1 MSDPSWT
8 RHNNGTSGAS
18 ASYDGN
24 HLLVENEESA
34 LFSSLGLEGETGYVR
49 LSMVEEDSTPAAV
62 EAPPPLVN
70 IQRHIKPNHDGV
82 TASNAACANFYSS
95 LRRYGSNSAD
105 DGDLID
111 IYNVCVRTDSTS
123 TALPSG
129 NGNGIIGIA
138 SFAQSRASSKT
149 RSYAALFAATNS
161 SAESS
166 AFAIACELT
175 PTNATGGT
183 RAAWAGDTGGKCV
196 ALTLAAAVSGSGS
209 VYNDVGLW
217 LLAQANAAYRT
228 GIYFSA
234 DSVVDYGIDMVN
246 VTGSQTPIRL
256 ANNRPIKAR
265 NAADSA
271 DVDLIS
277 LNTSNQTYLPGPII
291 VGSGGTAVSKI
302 LSAQASLNFGVI
314 LANDSADLTA
324 TVTGAAVTD
333 TLIATPPSGYGA
345 PLVFNAWISAADT
358 VTVRLANPDTV
369 NSADPGALNWRFT
382 VIKH

>member
-8 RHNNGTSGAS
+8 RHNNGTAGSS
-18 ASYDGN
+18 ASYLGN
-24 HLLVENEESA
+24 HLLVENEDSA
-34 LFSSLGLEGETGYVR
+34 LFSSLGLEGETDYVR

-82 TASNAACANFYSS
+82 TASNAAAANIYSS

-105 DGDLID
+105 DGDLVD

-123 TALPSG
+123 TALPGG
-129 NGNGIIGIA
+129 NGNGIIGLA
-138 SFAQSRASSKT
+138 SFAQARSGSKT
-149 RSYAALFAATNS
+149 RTYGGLIAATNS
-161 SAESS
+161 SAETS
-166 AFAIACELT
+166 AFAIALELT

-209 VYNDVGLW
+209 VYNDVGVW
-217 LLAQANAAYRT
+217 FLAQANAAYRT

-234 DSVVDYGIDMVN
+234 DSVVDYALDLVN

-265 NAADSA
+265 NQAGNA

-277 LNTSNQTYLPGPII
+277 LNTSNQTYLPGPIV
-291 VGSGGTAVSKI
+291 VGSGGSAVSKI
-302 LSAQASLNFGVI
+302 ISTTAAINFGVV
-314 LANDSADLTA
+314 AAQDSADLTA
-324 TVTGAAVTD
+324 TVTGAAIGD

-358 VTVRLANPDTV
+358 VTVRLINPDSLD
-369 NSADPGALNWRFT
+369 SADPGSLTWRFT